1 MSDSALARRAP
12 VADLATVGRV
22 LESYKA
28 VMGRSRNEREA
39 FETAVRIYRAQSSDL
54 PEKEARRAVADII
67 CGRQRSGERN
77 NFYDSLLN
85 RDALLHLAGG

>member
-12 VADLATVGRV
+12 VADLAIVGLV

-28 VMGRSRNEREA
+28 VMVRSRNEREA

-54 PEKEARRAVADII
+54 PEKEARRAVADIV

-77 NFYDSLLN
+77 NFSNSLLN
-85 RDALLHLAGG
+85 RDSLLHLAGG